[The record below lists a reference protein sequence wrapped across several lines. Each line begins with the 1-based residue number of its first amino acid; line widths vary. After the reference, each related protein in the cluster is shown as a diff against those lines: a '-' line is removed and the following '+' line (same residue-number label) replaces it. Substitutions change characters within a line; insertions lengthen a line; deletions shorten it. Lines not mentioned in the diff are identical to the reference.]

1 MTAKFEKTSTN
12 EGTLTFEL
20 PIEAVNTAL
29 DSAFKKARKNINVP
43 GFRKGKVPRQI
54 FNNLY
59 GEEAL
64 YDDVLNALIP
74 SAYAEALEEV
84 EVDAVGQP
92 KFDIESLEKG
102 KPWVIKAQVQ
112 TKPAVKLGDYKG
124 LTVEKQDRELTDDEV
139 NQYIETR
146 RESLAELVVKEDAAE
161 SGDTVVIDY
170 EGFVDEVAFDG
181 GKDENYSLELGSG
194 QFIPGFENQL
204 IGAKPGED
212 VEVKV
217 TFPEQY
223 HAEDLAG
230 KEAIFLTS

>member
-1 MTAKFEKTSTN
+1 M
-12 EGTLTFEL
+12 
-20 PIEAVNTAL
+20 
-29 DSAFKKARKNINVP
+29 
-43 GFRKGKVPRQI
+43 PRQI

-139 NQYIETR
+139 NQYIAVSYT
-146 RESLAELVVKEDAAE
+146 
-161 SGDTVVIDY
+161 
-170 EGFVDEVAFDG
+170 
-181 GKDENYSLELGSG
+181 
-194 QFIPGFENQL
+194 
-204 IGAKPGED
+204 
-212 VEVKV
+212 
-217 TFPEQY
+217 
-223 HAEDLAG
+223 H
-230 KEAIFLTS
+230 LTLPTM